1 MKSAQRITKHA
12 VEAADEVHD
21 EIEAIKTSFKE
32 LRGDVV
38 DLISHAFGVGRGG
51 AHVAQGTATDAVDQL
66 KKRLVELKDLGGDH
80 VAAVERRIEERPVQ
94 SALIAMGIGFVLA
107 MLFSRR

>member
-51 AHVAQGTATDAVDQL
+51 AHAAQGTASEAVDQL
-66 KKRLVELKDLGGDH
+66 KKKLVELKGLGDRFSGMYY
-80 VAAVERRIEERPVQ
+80 VASCVHSLGPGGYYTFFNVRR
-94 SALIAMGIGFVLA
+94 SA
-107 MLFSRR
+107 S